1 MCRKYKQER
10 GNSPFLGTG
19 THAQESCLNSQNPSK
34 LVTYRCWRT
43 TCTGAIEGRREMN
56 NQVSLETAVCAEHQ
70 MLLAECQRALE
81 IWNEH
86 RAEFCQFRFMR
97 REAGDELLRLQ
108 AKYARAYT
116 VLQNHERNCSLCQLA
131 SRMEGR
137 NPENRPDAFS
147 DNAMYT

>member
-1 MCRKYKQER
+1 
-10 GNSPFLGTG
+10 
-19 THAQESCLNSQNPSK
+19 
-34 LVTYRCWRT
+34 
-43 TCTGAIEGRREMN
+43 MN
-56 NQVSLETAVCAEHQ
+56 NQFSIETAVCTEHQ
-70 MLLAECQRALE
+70 MLRAESQRTLE

-86 RAEFCQFRFMR
+86 RAEFCQFRFIG

-137 NPENRPDAFS
+137 DSENSS
-147 DNAMYT
+147 DTLSDYEVCT

>member
-1 MCRKYKQER
+1 MLRQSRLSDKIPKTR
-10 GNSPFLGTG
+10 DLRVLANKMHT
-19 THAQESCLNSQNPSK
+19 LNQ
-34 LVTYRCWRT
+34 
-43 TCTGAIEGRREMN
+43 RRIGMN
-56 NQVSLETAVCAEHQ
+56 NQLSVETAVCTEHQ
-70 MLLAECQRALE
+70 TLLAECQRTLE

-86 RAEFCQFRFMR
+86 RAEFCQFRFIG

-137 NPENRPDAFS
+137 DSENGSDTLS
-147 DNAMYT
+147 DNEMCT

>member
-1 MCRKYKQER
+1 MSKQLCVDTMVCSEYQR
-10 GNSPFLGTG
+10 L
-19 THAQESCLNSQNPSK
+19 
-34 LVTYRCWRT
+34 
-43 TCTGAIEGRREMN
+43 
-56 NQVSLETAVCAEHQ
+56 LE
-70 MLLAECQRALE
+70 ECQSALE

-86 RAEFCQFRFMR
+86 RAEFCQFPFIG

-137 NPENRPDAFS
+137 DSENSS
-147 DNAMYT
+147 DTLADYEMCT